1 MKKLFI
7 SLVAVLFSATVAG
20 ASQSQFIADV
30 KKWQVEERETSPHA
44 IRWKRV
50 LYALGAYTPKQE
62 TIVELDWNYDKP
74 VSKWVYYPKI
84 KSCAGYPPIACRE
97 RIRTEDIQ
105 PMEVEEALLWYDR
118 IKNDRWR
125 LAVAAL
131 SGDEATLVNY
141 YNPEAESAVDV
152 TNNWME
158 SEGLSGTIWYVGK
171 LKGTDKES
179 WTHGPHGEGIYNP
192 TVGGAYDYRK
202 IGLARLLF
210 MANTEALT
218 MDVKVDAAVYLYVD
232 NAFVRS
238 YPVSWTKWLNVDISN
253 RQFSKINADGERI
266 SGIFDVDARAVIG
279 SLDINEMRGDFRLTK
294 R

>member
-1 MKKLFI
+1 MKKLLM
-7 SLVAVLFSATVAG
+7 SMVAVLFSTTVAL
-20 ASQSQFIADV
+20 ASQTQFIADV
-30 KKWQVEERETSPHA
+30 KKWQVEEPETSQHA

-105 PMEVEEALLWYDR
+105 PMEISEALRWYDNF
-118 IKNDRWR
+118 KNDRWR

-131 SGDEATLVNY
+131 RGDETTLVNF
-141 YNPEAESAVDV
+141 YNSEAESPVVV

-158 SEGLSGTIWYVGK
+158 NEGLSGTVWYTGE
-171 LKGTDKES
+171 LHGTEKES
-179 WTHGPHGEGIYNP
+179 WAYGPHGEGIANALG
-192 TVGGAYDYRK
+192 TFDYRRLGPK
-202 IGLARLLF
+202 RLLF
-210 MANTEALT
+210 MVNTEALT
-218 MDVKVDAAVYLYVD
+218 MDVKLDAAVYLYAD
-232 NAFVRS
+232 DQFVVS
-238 YPVSWTKWLNVDISN
+238 YSKSWAKWINVDISN
-253 RQFSKINADGERI
+253 RKFSKTNADGERI
-266 SGIFDVDARAVIG
+266 SGIFDVSAKSVIG
-279 SLDINEMRGDFRLTK
+279 GIDTNQIRTEFRLTK